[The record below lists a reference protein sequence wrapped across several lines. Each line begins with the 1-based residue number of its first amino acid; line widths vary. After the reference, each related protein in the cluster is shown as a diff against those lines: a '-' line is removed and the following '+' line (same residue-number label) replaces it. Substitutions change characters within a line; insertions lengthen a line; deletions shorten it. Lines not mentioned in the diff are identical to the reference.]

1 MCINKSTNRQ
11 LLLAYPCHNCFIWDH
26 TNLKKKV
33 QHLFYN
39 KHLVYFQRTLFVQ
52 NAVYYAISFE
62 INEYPPIAIQ
72 NGRIDIY

>member
-26 TNLKKKV
+26 TNLKKKCNT
-33 QHLFYN
+33 FFIIN
-39 KHLVYFQRTLFVQ
+39 IWTLFGQ

>member
-1 MCINKSTNRQ
+1 MPQ
-11 LLLAYPCHNCFIWDH
+11 LFHLGSHK
-26 TNLKKKV
+26 LKKKEVFFQV

>member
-1 MCINKSTNRQ
+1 M
-11 LLLAYPCHNCFIWDH
+11 
-26 TNLKKKV
+26 